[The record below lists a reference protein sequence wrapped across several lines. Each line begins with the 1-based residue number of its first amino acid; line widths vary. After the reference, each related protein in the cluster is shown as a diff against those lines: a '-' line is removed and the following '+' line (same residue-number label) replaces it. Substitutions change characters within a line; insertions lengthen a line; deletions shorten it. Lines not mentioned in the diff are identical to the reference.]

1 MVVPPTEEQRSTSSS
16 EDHLPTLNEKSN
28 NEGYNA
34 LVEEFIDETFN
45 PNCAL
50 NLYDK
55 MMDEKE
61 GALFMET
68 NSFSPDSG
76 FESSVC
82 PSPLEFNSAVASDYT
97 NYNYR
102 MLNKRSRND
111 SLEGNSSSFADIP
124 MVLPPTEEQRSTSSS
139 EDHLPTLSEKSNN
152 EGYNTLVEEFI
163 DESFNPNYAI
173 NLYDKMIDEKE
184 EALFMETNLFSVD
197 SGFESS
203 ICSFP
208 PEFNSAVASDNTNY
222 EMLNKRSRNYS
233 LEDNSSSFADIPMVL
248 PPTEEQRSTSSSED
262 HLPTLNEKSN
272 NEGYKTLEEFIDES
286 FNPNC
291 TLNLD
296 DKMMDEKEEAL
307 FMETNL
313 FSAES
318 GFESSICPFPPE
330 FNSADASDF
339 TNYAMLN
346 KRSRNNS
353 LEENSSN
360 CAGDTNSTV
369 TLQSEEFQLKLF
381 KFRAETHCSLD
392 VDVSIVSNSNMKR
405 YKIMKL
411 VEVTMSFL
419 KPLFEANSI
428 VCLTKRKENVVVK
441 EQFSQGLASSKRA
454 VVSCQHMLK
463 GVALH
468 LIDIELQKLG
478 GTAKKTNNKFS
489 HYSRP
494 DRNAGDVL
502 TADYAKKYG
511 VDVNMYTVTDIEE
524 KMQISLMIFDFLGY
538 LKYSSAEMR
547 EINCTFYESNKSIC
561 LVKENMLK
569 AFGSCYNL
577 KKK

>member
-1 MVVPPTEEQRSTSSS
+1 
-16 EDHLPTLNEKSN
+16 
-28 NEGYNA
+28 
-34 LVEEFIDETFN
+34 
-45 PNCAL
+45 
-50 NLYDK
+50 
-55 MMDEKE
+55 
-61 GALFMET
+61 
-68 NSFSPDSG
+68 
-76 FESSVC
+76 
-82 PSPLEFNSAVASDYT
+82 
-97 NYNYR
+97 
-102 MLNKRSRND
+102 
-111 SLEGNSSSFADIP
+111 
-124 MVLPPTEEQRSTSSS
+124 
-139 EDHLPTLSEKSNN
+139 
-152 EGYNTLVEEFI
+152 
-163 DESFNPNYAI
+163 
-173 NLYDKMIDEKE
+173 
-184 EALFMETNLFSVD
+184 
-197 SGFESS
+197 
-203 ICSFP
+203 
-208 PEFNSAVASDNTNY
+208 
-222 EMLNKRSRNYS
+222 
-233 LEDNSSSFADIPMVL
+233 
-248 PPTEEQRSTSSSED
+248 
-262 HLPTLNEKSN
+262 
-272 NEGYKTLEEFIDES
+272 
-286 FNPNC
+286 
-291 TLNLD
+291 
-296 DKMMDEKEEAL
+296 
-307 FMETNL
+307 
-313 FSAES
+313 
-318 GFESSICPFPPE
+318 
-330 FNSADASDF
+330 
-339 TNYAMLN
+339 MLN